1 MSLIN
6 QLIIRVPKWTISWVL
21 FTMDCAVGFLAIKY
35 VFNDVIGSFQQPFWL
50 LFGIT
55 HCMWGLIF
63 WFSNLYR
70 GDPMVSRFGE
80 TENLVRITLIP
91 MITGIFFLGI
101 DIDMAPITAT
111 LIIRYWVMFT
121 AFTVGNRWIIRS
133 FQKYLL
139 RKGFGQHRALI
150 IGTGHRAKYAANNL
164 ISHEQMLFTV
174 TGFVE
179 TIDEPETKT
188 NLPRP
193 ILGRENDLRTIIKRN
208 PVSDII
214 IALDNMEH
222 GRVMDLVSNINGTP
236 VSVKI
241 VPDLYEVISG
251 LARTEQITGL
261 PLIDIDFKEGYWAG
275 SGMKRVFDLII
286 SLPLCIMLLPV
297 WTIIAVAIK
306 INSKGPVFYNQERL
320 GLNSGPFMIHKFRS
334 MVPGAEDKSGPIW
347 ASDEDP
353 RITSMGR
360 FLRRF
365 RLDEIPQ
372 LINVLK
378 GEMSLIGPRP
388 ERPFFVERLREEYP
402 LYDRRFR
409 MRPGITGWS
418 QIKHPSDRDVEDVR
432 QKLKYDFYYIEN
444 VSFNLDMK
452 ILLNTVVVV
461 LSGKGR

>member
-1 MSLIN
+1 
-6 QLIIRVPKWTISWVL
+6 
-21 FTMDCAVGFLAIKY
+21 
-35 VFNDVIGSFQQPFWL
+35 
-50 LFGIT
+50 
-55 HCMWGLIF
+55 
-63 WFSNLYR
+63 
-70 GDPMVSRFGE
+70 
-80 TENLVRITLIP
+80 
-91 MITGIFFLGI
+91 MITGIFILGI
-101 DIDMAPITAT
+101 DINMAPITAT

-121 AFTVGNRWIIRS
+121 AFTVGNRWIVRS

-150 IGTGHRAKYAANNL
+150 IGTGHRAKYAAHNL

-174 TGFVE
+174 TGFIE
-179 TIDEPETKT
+179 TGDEPEAQSS
-188 NLPRP
+188 LPRP
-193 ILGRENDLRTIIKRN
+193 ILGGEQDLRTILRKN
-208 PVSDII
+208 PVSDIV

-222 GRVMDLVSNINGTP
+222 ARVMDLVSIINGTP

-297 WTIIAVAIK
+297 WTIISVAIK

-320 GLNSGPFMIHKFRS
+320 GLNSEPFMIHKFRS
-334 MVPGAEDKSGPIW
+334 MIQGAEDKSGPIW
-347 ASDEDP
+347 ASDGDP

-452 ILLNTVVVV
+452 IILNTVVVV

>member
-1 MSLIN
+1 
-6 QLIIRVPKWTISWVL
+6 
-21 FTMDCAVGFLAIKY
+21 
-35 VFNDVIGSFQQPFWL
+35 
-50 LFGIT
+50 
-55 HCMWGLIF
+55 
-63 WFSNLYR
+63 
-70 GDPMVSRFGE
+70 
-80 TENLVRITLIP
+80 
-91 MITGIFFLGI
+91 
-101 DIDMAPITAT
+101 
-111 LIIRYWVMFT
+111 
-121 AFTVGNRWIIRS
+121 
-133 FQKYLL
+133 
-139 RKGFGQHRALI
+139 
-150 IGTGHRAKYAANNL
+150 
-164 ISHEQMLFTV
+164 
-174 TGFVE
+174 
-179 TIDEPETKT
+179 
-188 NLPRP
+188 
-193 ILGRENDLRTIIKRN
+193 
-208 PVSDII
+208 
-214 IALDNMEH
+214 LDNMEH
-222 GRVMDLVSNINGTP
+222 DRVMDLVSIINGTP

-297 WTIIAVAIK
+297 WTIISVAIK

-320 GLNSGPFMIHKFRS
+320 GLNSEPFMIHKFRS
-334 MVPGAEDKSGPIW
+334 MVQGAEDKSGPIW
-347 ASDEDP
+347 ASDGDH